1 MLSNLHIFKID
12 DDFTLK
18 HLFPGTSWIKPN
30 IYRFNRWRCQHV
42 SEKFRLLFSKAN
54 SNYCNAKNRE
64 IWPQGL
70 DLGGSTASNW
80 RTSAQIK
87 TLRPYFL
94 TLIYQSYQSI
104 SFFLFRGIFQPSKL
118 HLFVG
123 NFKNNRIEILP
134 VTGLNNESPTVYVFT
149 IIQPVKKF
157 VIRFRIRWLVLA
169 I

>member
-1 MLSNLHIFKID
+1 MTSKPVVLRFLITELP
-12 DDFTLK
+12 TLVEQK
-18 HLFPGTSWIKPN
+18 SKQVSLNDKPKPMSLPGTSWIKPN
-30 IYRFNRWRCQHV
+30 IYRFNRWRWQHV

-104 SFFLFRGIFQPSKL
+104 IFFLFRGIFQPSKL

-134 VTGLNNESPTVYVFT
+134 AWSF
-149 IIQPVKKF
+149 
-157 VIRFRIRWLVLA
+157 
-169 I
+169 

>member
-104 SFFLFRGIFQPSKL
+104 SFFCFGVFFSPANCIRLSEISK
-118 HLFVG
+118 
-123 NFKNNRIEILP
+123 ITE
-134 VTGLNNESPTVYVFT
+134 
-149 IIQPVKKF
+149 
-157 VIRFRIRWLVLA
+157 
-169 I
+169 

>member
-1 MLSNLHIFKID
+1 MISYLYWSESEIFKRV
-12 DDFTLK
+12 LR
-18 HLFPGTSWIKPN
+18 PGTSWIKPN
-30 IYRFNRWRCQHV
+30 IYRFNRWRWQHL
-42 SEKFRLLFSKAN
+42 SEKFRMLFSKAN

-134 VTGLNNESPTVYVFT
+134 GLILKIMKNLTV
-149 IIQPVKKF
+149 Q
-157 VIRFRIRWLVLA
+157 VIYSIYA
-169 I
+169 YEK